1 MLGKISSYW
10 FFPRHCWDAW
20 RRKANFPTGLH
31 VFTPTCPWR
40 LTPSPCPTSI
50 ELVTPLSVPITV
62 CLPEVCRWGFCGHPF
77 FWAQVYYGL
86 SPGRVSSTPCTH
98 THTRTHTY
106 TAHAQH
112 SWGHSLS
119 TLGARLLPPQPDK
132 SPRHTN
138 THTHKATGPL
148 HERGHFFHLS
158 TVTSNVSELL
168 LLYSHWIWTKRRKE
182 EEEMEKRSNMERWE
196 KRKMGGR
203 KEHLS
208 PFIWETMINGLAF
221 SWSVLPQCFLWAS
234 SDKRVFEGK
243 WTLQIL
249 LFVWDGVETTTQCFN
264 FNQGK
269 PSERVCFWTRVTFF
283 FFFCISVIRVDA
295 RQGHR
300 GGRSLSLRGVKKSQH
315 STLHWHVSPL
325 LVKDIQR
332 FALGVRG

>member
-31 VFTPTCPWR
+31 VFTPTCSWR

-98 THTRTHTY
+98 THTRARTRTHTY

-138 THTHKATGPL
+138 THTHTKLLGRCMRGGASSISALLQAMSVSCYCSTPTGF
-148 HERGHFFHLS
+148 GQKGGKK
-158 TVTSNVSELL
+158 
-168 LLYSHWIWTKRRKE
+168 KRRWKKE
-182 EEEMEKRSNMERWE
+182 ATWRDGKSERWE
-196 KRKMGGR
+196 
-203 KEHLS
+203 E
-208 PFIWETMINGLAF
+208 
-221 SWSVLPQCFLWAS
+221 
-234 SDKRVFEGK
+234 
-243 WTLQIL
+243 
-249 LFVWDGVETTTQCFN
+249 
-264 FNQGK
+264 
-269 PSERVCFWTRVTFF
+269 ERN
-283 FFFCISVIRVDA
+283 I
-295 RQGHR
+295 
-300 GGRSLSLRGVKKSQH
+300 
-315 STLHWHVSPL
+315 
-325 LVKDIQR
+325 
-332 FALGVRG
+332 